1 MVTKKITKKVKEKA
15 DKAEFAVIKT
25 GGKQYKVSV
34 GDVVSIE
41 KIKGDHKVGDSVTFD
56 NVLLVDNGTDTTI
69 GTPYIS
75 GAKVV
80 GNLKEIGRGKK
91 IEVVK
96 YKAKS
101 RYFKNRGHRQPFFK
115 VEITGLK

>member
-1 MVTKKITKKVKEKA
+1 MAPKETKEIGSS
-15 DKAEFAVIKT
+15 AEFAVIQT

-41 KIKGDHKVGDSVTFD
+41 KIKGEHKEGDSIVFD
-56 NVLLVDNGTDTTI
+56 KVLMVDNGKDTTV
-69 GTPYIS
+69 GMPYIS
-75 GAKVV
+75 GAKVAAKI
-80 GNLKEIGRGKK
+80 KEIGRGKK
-91 IEVVK
+91 IEVIK
-96 YKAKS
+96 YKDKS

>member
-1 MVTKKITKKVKEKA
+1 MATKKTTKEK
-15 DKAEFAVIKT
+15 DGNKDEFAVIKT

-34 GDVVSIE
+34 GEIISIE
-41 KIKGDHKVGDSVTFD
+41 KIKGDHKVGDTVTFD

-75 GAKVV
+75 GAKVT
-80 GNLKEIGRGKK
+80 GNIKEIGRGKK

-115 VEITGLK
+115 VKITGLK